1 MPNQKQLARSDIAK
15 LPHRRQVMLALFC
28 AKQVIHLATDERAKI
43 AVETVER
50 WLEGKASVEEC
61 RKAAAAA
68 DAAYAAGAAYAADAA
83 YAAYAAG
90 GAAGAAADAAYAAGA
105 ADAAY
110 AAAAGAA
117 AYATAYAGDAAGKD
131 KDARARILQ
140 QQWDY
145 YDQLLNEDRYFEEI
159 VLGDR

>member
-1 MPNQKQLARSDIAK
+1 
-15 LPHRRQVMLALFC
+15 MLALFC

-43 AVETVER
+43 AVEVVER
-50 WLEGKASVEEC
+50 WLEGKASREEC
-61 RKAAAAA
+61 KTAGGDAYAAAAA
-68 DAAYAAGAAYAADAA
+68 GYAAAAAHAAYAAGDAAYAYAAAAYAAYAAAA

-90 GAAGAAADAAYAAGA
+90 ED
-105 ADAAY
+105 
-110 AAAAGAA
+110 
-117 AYATAYAGDAAGKD
+117 TREKL
-131 KDARARILQ
+131 LQ